1 MRQSTLNAEL
11 QTSNWFTLA
20 TSYFIIALSTAVLI
34 SYAFDLLSRRFRT
47 PPVLLL
53 LPMGAL
59 LRLLTNSLNLTI
71 PYVPEA
77 ISTLGTLALILVV
90 LEGGLDLNLEP
101 ERFSLVRRTGLTALL
116 SIVITTLL
124 LASML
129 FVLLDESFYKCL
141 INALPFSII
150 SSSIVGQA
158 TRVLS
163 DEQREFMVYETSF
176 AAIISIMLYN
186 FLIVSDQ
193 SVLSATFGFVRDI
206 LVMGFISIICC
217 FALLYLIGRINHPVK
232 FLPIIS
238 VLLLVYA
245 IADIY
250 ELSSLVLV
258 LIFGLFLN
266 NTELFIRGRLAEVF
280 KSDLFE
286 RELEQLKN
294 LTAEGAFII
303 RTFFFLLFGYSTN
316 LSALIDTD
324 ALIVGA
330 LFVVVILAVRGGLL
344 RLLYV
349 GRFRPLN
356 WIAPR
361 GLITIL
367 LYLNIPASLKLT
379 GFREGILALVVII
392 TSVAMTI
399 GTIRY
404 KPGGDNV

>member
-1 MRQSTLNAEL
+1 M
-11 QTSNWFTLA
+11 A

-34 SYAFDLLSRRFRT
+34 SYGFDLLSSRFRT

-53 LPMGAL
+53 LLLGAL
-59 LRLLTNSLNLTI
+59 LRLLTNSLNVTI

-77 ISTLGTLALILVV
+77 LSTLGTLALILIV
-90 LEGGLDLNLEP
+90 LEGGLDLNIEP
-101 ERFSLVRRTGLTALL
+101 GRLSLVRRTGLMALL
-116 SIVITTLL
+116 SVTLTTLL
-124 LASML
+124 LATML
-129 FVLLDESFYKCL
+129 YLLLDESYYKCL

-150 SSSIVGQA
+150 SSSILGQA
-158 TRVLS
+158 TRPLT
-163 DEQREFMVYETSF
+163 DEQREFTTYETSF
-176 AAIISIMLYN
+176 AAIVSIMLYN

-193 SVLSATFGFVRDI
+193 SILSATFGFVRDT
-206 LVMGFISIICC
+206 LVMGIVSVICC
-217 FALLYLIGRINHPVK
+217 FGLLYLIGRINHPVK

-238 VLLLVYA
+238 VLFLVYG

-250 ELSSLVLV
+250 DLSSLVLV

-266 NTELFIRGRLAEVF
+266 NTELFIRGRLADVF

-316 LSALIDTD
+316 LPALIDTD
-324 ALIVGA
+324 ALIVST
-330 LFVVVILAVRGGLL
+330 LFVIVILGIRWPLL
-344 RLLYV
+344 RLLFT
-349 GRFRPLN
+349 GEMRPLN

-367 LYLNIPASLKLT
+367 LYANIPAALKLT
-379 GFREGILALVVII
+379 GFREGILTLVVVLTAII
-392 TSVAMTI
+392 MAV

-404 KPGGDNV
+404 KVKGEM

>member
-1 MRQSTLNAEL
+1 M
-11 QTSNWFTLA
+11 A

-34 SYAFDLLSRRFRT
+34 SYGFDLLSSRFRT

-53 LPMGAL
+53 LMLGVGA
-59 LRLLTNSLNLTI
+59 RLLTNSLGIT
-71 PYVPEA
+71 VPFVPQTL
-77 ISTLGTLALILVV
+77 STLGTLALILIV
-90 LEGGLDLNLEP
+90 LEGGLDLNIEP
-101 ERFSLVRRTGLTALL
+101 GRYGLIRRTSLMALL
-116 SIVITTLL
+116 SIVTTTLL
-124 LASML
+124 LATL
-129 FVLLDESFYKCL
+129 LYILLDESYYKCL
-141 INALPFSII
+141 INTLPFSII
-150 SSSIVGQA
+150 SSSIAGQA
-158 TRVLS
+158 TRPLN
-163 DEQREFMVYETSF
+163 EGQREFMTYETSF

-193 SVLSATFGFVRDI
+193 SVLTATLGFVRDT
-206 LVMGFISIICC
+206 LVMGVVSIICC

-238 VLLLVYA
+238 VLFLVYA

-266 NTELFIRGRLAEVF
+266 NTELFIRGRLADVF

-286 RELEQLKN
+286 RELDQLKN

-316 LSALIDTD
+316 LTSLIDTD
-324 ALIVGA
+324 ALIVST
-330 LFVVVILAVRGGLL
+330 LFMIVILAVRWPLL
-344 RLLYV
+344 RLLYT
-349 GRFRPLN
+349 GDPRPLN

-367 LYLNIPASLKLT
+367 LYANIPAALKLT
-379 GFREGILALVVII
+379 GFREGILTLVVVLTAVIM
-392 TSVAMTI
+392 AI

-404 KPGGDNV
+404 KAVNE